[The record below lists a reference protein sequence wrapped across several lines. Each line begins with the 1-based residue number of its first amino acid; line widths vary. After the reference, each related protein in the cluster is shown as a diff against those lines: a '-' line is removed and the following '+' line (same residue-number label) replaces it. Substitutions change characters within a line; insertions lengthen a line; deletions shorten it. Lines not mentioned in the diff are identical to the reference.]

1 MTDPLSA
8 GEPVGCLAQARGG
21 VHIRSRRIL
30 RAGAAVAA
38 IIVAAAAAQGQDQIP
53 AAARTR
59 TPGQARSP
67 IEHIVF
73 IAKENRSFDHY
84 FGAMP
89 DPGNDLEQSTTASCY
104 QKSNPSVVDTFT
116 MPAAPDPMPQ
126 DVSHANSTFY
136 AAYHNGKMDGFCHE
150 KGAHVQSTGADIA
163 DTQMQSGEIPNYW
176 AYAKA
181 YGIGDEMFASWR
193 GASFANNVFAVAA
206 QTGRYSTLLN
216 RRAIFGN
223 PVDPVKGS
231 QTWGC
236 SNSADTT
243 VTMIDLQGALSSV
256 YPCFGFESMPDL
268 MDRYGVTWRYY
279 SSPGSHFVH
288 TGISA
293 IQSIRCA
300 QGDTPPCEQPNP
312 YWDNHVH
319 DANDFL
325 TDAAAG
331 TLPNV
336 SWYLAKQTEHPPK
349 TACKGENATVKAI
362 NSVMKGTDWRSTA
375 IVVWWD
381 EWGGFYD
388 HVKPPTADGV
398 DGTVTGLNALISY
411 GFRVPL
417 LVISPWSR
425 SGPLADGGYAS
436 HDFYSHASFAR
447 FVEWAFDLPTLGA
460 ADDLSKY
467 SAAEP
472 TPGDLTDFFDFSS
485 TTPPKGKMVLP
496 QRTCPTL
503 TAAQRTYVRT
513 MDDD

>member
-1 MTDPLSA
+1 
-8 GEPVGCLAQARGG
+8 V
-21 VHIRSRRIL
+21 RRIV
-30 RAGAAVAA
+30 RT
-38 IIVAAAAAQGQDQIP
+38 AAAFAAMAIVVTAAQGEGGVP
-53 AAARTR
+53 AAARNR
-59 TPGQARSP
+59 TPGQPRSP

-73 IAKENRSFDHY
+73 IVKENRSFDHY

-89 DPGNDLEQSTTASCY
+89 DPGNDIEQSSTASCY
-104 QKSNPSVVDTFT
+104 DKSSPSSVHTFT

-136 AAYHNGKMDGFCHE
+136 AAYHRGAMDGFCHE
-150 KGAHVQSTGADIA
+150 KGAVVQSTGADIA
-163 DTQMQSGEIPNYW
+163 DTQMQAGEIPNYW
-176 AYAKA
+176 AYAKR
-181 YGIGDEMFASWR
+181 YGLGDQMFASWR

-206 QTGRYSTLLN
+206 QTGRYSTLLG
-216 RRAIFGN
+216 RRAIYGN
-223 PVDPVKGS
+223 PQDPIKGS

-236 SNSADTT
+236 SNSAGTT

-256 YPCFGFESMPDL
+256 FPCFGFKSMPDL
-268 MDRYGVTWRYY
+268 MDESGVTWRYY

-288 TGISA
+288 AGISA
-293 IQSIRCA
+293 IQSVRCA

-312 YWDNHVH
+312 YWDEHVH
-319 DANDFL
+319 DSSDFL
-325 TDAAAG
+325 ADAAAG

-349 TACKGENATVKAI
+349 TACKGENATVRAV
-362 NSVMKGTDWRSTA
+362 NAVMAGSDWRSTA
-375 IVVWWD
+375 VVVWWD

-398 DGTVTGLNALISY
+398 DGGISGLNSLISY

-425 SGPLADGGYAS
+425 TGSLVDGGYVS
-436 HDFYSHASFAR
+436 HSFYSHASFAR
-447 FVEWAFDLPTLGA
+447 FVEWAFDLPTLHA
-460 ADDLSKY
+460 ADDLSTY
-467 SAAEP
+467 SANEP
-472 TPGDLTDFFDFSS
+472 TPGNLTEFFDFSS
-485 TTPPKGKMVLP
+485 ATPPKGKLGLH

-503 TAAQRTYVRT
+503 TAAQRAYVRT